1 METACDAAPVIIW
14 PMATLILPEG
24 QNNISK
30 QKREIQA
37 DFFKA
42 KLGKCKE

>member
-14 PMATLILPEG
+14 PMATLILTEG

-30 QKREIQA
+30 QKREILA

-42 KLGKCKE
+42 EVGERIE

>member
-14 PMATLILPEG
+14 PVATLILTEG

-37 DFFKA
+37 DFFKVT
-42 KLGKCKE
+42 LGECIE